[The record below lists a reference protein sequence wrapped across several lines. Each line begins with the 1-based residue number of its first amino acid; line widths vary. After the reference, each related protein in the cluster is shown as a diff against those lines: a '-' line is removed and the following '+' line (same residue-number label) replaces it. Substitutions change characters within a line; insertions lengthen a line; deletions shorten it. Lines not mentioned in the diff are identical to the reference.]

1 MLEKNSFIF
10 FLIFTL
16 QQFPLIRLS
25 IVALLASNRRS
36 LLSHRSEDRLSLPTC
51 GIRNVP
57 TCKGARYQY
66 SSLSHGWWKLN
77 GRTQRPRIPKW
88 LSHSLAEW
96 LQLPIEWLLLLSS
109 VLKSTDSQRWT
120 PSFPGRLDHLPRRW
134 IRPTGRSKPG
144 YIEVPSTLTLASF
157 NWIGK
162 ILLGVQVI
170 YRALF
175 CWISPTGRCDPGYQ
189 VISANLVFL
198 DLEQLAW
205 ACLCL
210 SLTPLHLLEVLM
222 DR

>member
-1 MLEKNSFIF
+1 MCQPARELGINAHRYHTDGGSLTDAHRGPA
-10 FLIFTL
+10 FLSDSVT
-16 QQFPLIRLS
+16 
-25 IVALLASNRRS
+25 
-36 LLSHRSEDRLSLPTC
+36 H
-51 GIRNVP
+51 
-57 TCKGARYQY
+57 
-66 SSLSHGWWKLN
+66 
-77 GRTQRPRIPKW
+77 W
-88 LSHSLAEW
+88 LSDSNCPLSDFYSCPVCSNPQILRDGPPPSLA
-96 LQLPIEWLLLLSS
+96 
-109 VLKSTDSQRWT
+109 
-120 PSFPGRLDHLPRRW
+120 GRLDHLLRRW